1 MPDLDVVMRGL
12 LRDIGAVLRPRG
24 FRGSGG
30 VWRLTTPEGVAVI
43 QKQGGK
49 WSRSDAKQFYVNL
62 AVVPKDWW
70 EWWEQTPGR
79 IGPMDKASYTYGIR
93 LLEHRVPCPDPASSD
108 RERWELTADTDVD
121 RLRANLLTG
130 VTRAADRL
138 IELLQPGRYL
148 DELSALPDKKIGHW
162 RPLVVLLAAR
172 GPSPE
177 LDAACAGLRVAF
189 AERPRAAEYV
199 DDLIRRAHDRAS
211 R

>member
-12 LRDIGAVLRPRG
+12 LRDIGAALRPRG

-30 VWRLTTPEGVAVI
+30 TWRLTTPEGVAVVE
-43 QKQGGK
+43 KQGGK
-49 WSRSDAKQFYVNL
+49 WSRSDAKQFYVNT
-62 AVVPKDWW
+62 AVVPKDWF
-70 EWWEQTPGR
+70 EWTTGR
-79 IGPMDKASYTYGIR
+79 VGPMDKVSHTDGIR

-108 RERWELTADTDVD
+108 RERWQITADTDVD
-121 RLRANLLTG
+121 RLRADLLTG

-138 IELLQPGRYL
+138 VELLQPGRYL

-162 RPLVVLLAAR
+162 PPLVALLAAR

-177 LDAACAGLRVAF
+177 LDAACAGLRIAF

-199 DDLIRRAHDRAS
+199 DDLIRRAHARAA